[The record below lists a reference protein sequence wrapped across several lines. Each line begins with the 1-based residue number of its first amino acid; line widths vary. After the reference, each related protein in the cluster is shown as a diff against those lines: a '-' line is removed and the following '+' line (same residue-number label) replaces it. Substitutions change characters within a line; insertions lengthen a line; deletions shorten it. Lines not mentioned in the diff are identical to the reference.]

1 MNDLWTWSETV
12 VWIEPT
18 GTSTSPVSGTDVSGF
33 DVEATDGHIGK
44 VDAATYELGGSYLV
58 ADTGFWIFGKKRM
71 IPANVVDRVDP
82 NEKKVFLRMSK
93 DEVKEAPDYDPD
105 RLFGDQQSEHDT
117 YYGASAKRRS

>member
-18 GTSTSPVSGTDVSGF
+18 GTSTSPIAGTDVSGF

-44 VDAATYELGGSYLV
+44 VDEATYELAGSYLV
-58 ADTGFWIFGKKRM
+58 VDTGFWIFGKKRM

-82 NEKKVFLRMSK
+82 NEKKVSLRMSK